1 MLSAFTAM
9 TTRTALAAAVSLA
22 GILPAAAADEVRPG
36 VTYAGTPSK
45 DPARA
50 AIEDLVFDLAS
61 AWASCDAEAMKNSV
75 TEDVAFSYPTTAY
88 TGLDKMLDDLAL
100 FCEQATDTS
109 IYLPKDA
116 FFIDLDA
123 GRVAAE
129 LQFRTF
135 QRGSR
140 QVVNDVWVA
149 HVRDG
154 KLSVVKEYLDG
165 RVKDLQALGV
175 LEMTESPE
183 SLTPWPARTPEWE
196 GCFPIVKA
204 APINTCE

>member
-1 MLSAFTAM
+1 MLTSSK
-9 TTRTALAAAVSLA
+9 TALGTALVAALGLSVAAPALA
-22 GILPAAAADEVRPG
+22 LDEVRPN
-36 VTYAGTPSK
+36 VTYAGTPS
-45 DPARA
+45 DNPERA
-50 AIEDLVFDLAS
+50 AVENLIFDLAT
-61 AWASCDAEAMKNSV
+61 AWADCNAEAMKASV
-75 TEDVAFSYPTTAY
+75 TEDVAFSYPTTSY
-88 TGLDKMLDDLAL
+88 TGLDKMLEDLAL
-100 FCEQATDTS
+100 FCKQATDTS

-116 FFIDLDA
+116 FFIDLET

-149 HVRDG
+149 HVEGG
-154 KLSVVKEYLDG
+154 KISVIKEYLDG

-175 LEMTESPE
+175 LEMTEDPE
-183 SLTPWPARTPEWE
+183 TLTPWPARTEAWE

-204 APINTCE
+204 APINTCP